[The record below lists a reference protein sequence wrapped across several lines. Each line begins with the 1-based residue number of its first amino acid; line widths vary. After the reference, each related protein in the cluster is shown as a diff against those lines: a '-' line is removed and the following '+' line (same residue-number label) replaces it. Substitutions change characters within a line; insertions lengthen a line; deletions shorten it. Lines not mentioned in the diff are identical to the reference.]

1 MTLQTRL
8 RVISIG
14 IVAENKERDNPE
26 VLITPIEIL
35 PFQLGEVKED
45 KTTFFSKGLDGFG
58 KEWSAQV
65 DVDKTI
71 KATWLSL
78 ETNRETPPNLMRGEQ
93 VLLWQYADTDKY
105 FYTSMG
111 RDDPLRRLETV
122 VYRWSNEPDVTKDI
136 EALTDENSYRLT
148 ISTHES
154 KIELV
159 TNKNNGEPFA
169 YQCLLDTKNG
179 KFTFTDDVDNYLFLD
194 SANTHIKA
202 HNKDTTFFEL
212 NKKDING
219 YAPQDMTFT
228 VDRDVSI
235 TVGRHMT
242 FDIGGN
248 YSTTVGGS
256 ETVDVK
262 GSISIK
268 SGGPLTVNNP
278 STKYTTPNTEFTGNV
293 KIGGALNVS
302 GGITGEGTIKG
313 KSGDFKDFKASNPI
327 NAKTVYAPDG

>member
-35 PFQLGEVKED
+35 PFQLGEIKQDE
-45 KTTFFSKGLDGFG
+45 KTFYSKGLDGFG
-58 KEWSAQV
+58 GEWSAQV
-65 DVDKTI
+65 DIDKTL

-78 ETNRETPPNLMRGEQ
+78 ETNRETPPDLMRGEQ
-93 VLLWQYADTDKY
+93 VLIWQYADTDKY

-111 RDDPLRRLETV
+111 RDDVLRRLETV
-122 VYRWSNEPDVTKDI
+122 VYRWSNVPDPTTDV
-136 EALTDENSYRLT
+136 EAMTDENSYRLT
-148 ISTHES
+148 LSTHDQ

-159 TNKNNGEPFA
+159 TNMNNGEPFA
-169 YQCLLDTKNG
+169 YQFLLDTKVG
-179 KFTFTDDVDNYLFLD
+179 KFTLTDNVDNYIFLD
-194 SANTHIKA
+194 SENTHIKA
-202 HNKDTTFFEL
+202 HNKETTFFEL
-212 NKKDING
+212 NKKDINA

-228 VDRDVSI
+228 VDRDVKM
-235 TVGRHMT
+235 TVGRHVA

-248 YSTTVGGS
+248 YSTSVGGN

-268 SGGPLTVNNP
+268 SGGNLTVNNP
-278 STKYTTPNTEFTGNV
+278 STKFTTPNTEFTGNV
-293 KIGGALNVS
+293 KIGGALNVA

-313 KSGDFKDFKASNPI
+313 KSGDFKDLKASSPI
-327 NAKTVYAPDG
+327 DGKTVHAPDG